1 LLRARQLYLQIVS
14 AFLTVHNPG
23 MANAD
28 YEEARARK
36 VAAEAEITEL
46 ELAKVRGE
54 LVVAEDVVSA
64 WSDTLSSLKAKM
76 ISIPSK
82 AAPIVAAED
91 EAGICQKVIEDLVRE
106 ALEELSN
113 YDPKISPT
121 STQGTSEPSE
131 ESVSGDEAA
140 PAPKRKR
147 VGRPKKTAGLAK

>member
-1 LLRARQLYLQIVS
+1 
-14 AFLTVHNPG
+14 

-54 LVVAEDVVSA
+54 LVVAEDVISA

-76 ISIPSK
+76 VSIPSK

-91 EAGICQKVIEDLVRE
+91 SAGGCQQVLEDLIRE

-113 YDPKISPT
+113 YDPKIDAANTQRTTATPEEGDASSEAT
-121 STQGTSEPSE
+121 S
-131 ESVSGDEAA
+131 
-140 PAPKRKR
+140 APKRKR
-147 VGRPKKTAGLAK
+147 VGRPRKTAGLTK

>member
-1 LLRARQLYLQIVS
+1 
-14 AFLTVHNPG
+14 

-54 LVVAEDVVSA
+54 LVVAEDVISA

-76 ISIPSK
+76 VSIPSK
-82 AAPIVAAED
+82 AAPIVAGED
-91 EAGICQKVIEDLVRE
+91 SAGGCQQVLEDLIRE

-113 YDPKISPT
+113 YDPKIDAANTQRTTATPEEGDASSEAT
-121 STQGTSEPSE
+121 S
-131 ESVSGDEAA
+131 
-140 PAPKRKR
+140 APKRKR
-147 VGRPKKTAGLAK
+147 VGRPRKTAGLAK

>member
-1 LLRARQLYLQIVS
+1 
-14 AFLTVHNPG
+14 
-23 MANAD
+23 MANPD

-76 ISIPSK
+76 VSIPSK

-91 EAGICQKVIEDLVRE
+91 SAGGCQQVLEDLIRE

-113 YDPKISPT
+113 YDPKIDAAN
-121 STQGTSEPSE
+121 TQRTTAASE
-131 ESVSGDEAA
+131 ESDVGSEAA
-140 PAPKRKR
+140 AAPKRKR
-147 VGRPKKTAGLAK
+147 VGRPRKTSGLSK

>member
-1 LLRARQLYLQIVS
+1 
-14 AFLTVHNPG
+14 

-76 ISIPSK
+76 VSIPSK

-91 EAGICQKVIEDLVRE
+91 SAGGCQQVLEDLIRE

-113 YDPKISPT
+113 YDPKIDAANTQRTTATLEEGDASSEAT
-121 STQGTSEPSE
+121 S
-131 ESVSGDEAA
+131 
-140 PAPKRKR
+140 APKRKR
-147 VGRPKKTAGLAK
+147 VGRPRKTAGLAK

>member
-1 LLRARQLYLQIVS
+1 
-14 AFLTVHNPG
+14 

-76 ISIPSK
+76 VSIPSK

-91 EAGICQKVIEDLVRE
+91 SAGGCQQVLEDLIRE

-113 YDPKISPT
+113 YDPKIDAANTQRTTATPEEGDASSEAT
-121 STQGTSEPSE
+121 S
-131 ESVSGDEAA
+131 
-140 PAPKRKR
+140 APKRKR
-147 VGRPKKTAGLAK
+147 VGRPRKTAGLAK

>member
-1 LLRARQLYLQIVS
+1 
-14 AFLTVHNPG
+14 

-76 ISIPSK
+76 VSIPSK

-91 EAGICQKVIEDLVRE
+91 SAGGCQQVLEDLIRE

-113 YDPKISPT
+113 YDPKIDAANTQRTTATPEEGDASSEAT
-121 STQGTSEPSE
+121 S
-131 ESVSGDEAA
+131 
-140 PAPKRKR
+140 APKRKR
-147 VGRPKKTAGLAK
+147 VGRPRKTAGLSK

>member
-1 LLRARQLYLQIVS
+1 
-14 AFLTVHNPG
+14 
-23 MANAD
+23 MANPD

-76 ISIPSK
+76 VSIPSK

-91 EAGICQKVIEDLVRE
+91 SAGGCQQVLEDLIKE

-113 YDPKISPT
+113 YDPKIDAAN
-121 STQGTSEPSE
+121 TQRVTAPSE
-131 ESVSGDEAA
+131 ESDVGAEAA

-147 VGRPKKTAGLAK
+147 VGRPRKTSGLSK

>member
-1 LLRARQLYLQIVS
+1 
-14 AFLTVHNPG
+14 
-23 MANAD
+23 MANQD

-54 LVVAEDVVSA
+54 LVVADDVITA
-64 WSDTLSSLKAKM
+64 WSDTLSSLKAKLV
-76 ISIPSK
+76 SIPSK

-91 EAGICQKVIEDLVRE
+91 SAGGCQQVLDELIRE

-113 YDPKISPT
+113 YDPKIDAANTQRTSGSP
-121 STQGTSEPSE
+121 E
-131 ESVSGDEAA
+131 ESDVSSEAA

-147 VGRPKKTAGLAK
+147 VGRPRKTAGLSK

>member
-1 LLRARQLYLQIVS
+1 
-14 AFLTVHNPG
+14 
-23 MANAD
+23 MANQD

-54 LVVAEDVVSA
+54 LVVADDVITA
-64 WSDTLSSLKAKM
+64 WSDTLSSLKAKLV
-76 ISIPSK
+76 SIPSK

-91 EAGICQKVIEDLVRE
+91 SASGCQQVLDELIRE

-113 YDPKISPT
+113 YDPKIDAANTQRTSGSP
-121 STQGTSEPSE
+121 E
-131 ESVSGDEAA
+131 ESDVSSEAA

-147 VGRPKKTAGLAK
+147 VGRPRKTAGLSK

>member
-1 LLRARQLYLQIVS
+1 
-14 AFLTVHNPG
+14 
-23 MANAD
+23 MANPE

-36 VAAEAEITEL
+36 VAAEAEITQL

-54 LVVAEDVVSA
+54 LVVAEDVGSA
-64 WSDTLSSLKAKM
+64 WSDTLSSLKAKL

-91 EAGICQKVIEDLVRE
+91 EAGICQKIIEDLVRE

-113 YDPKISPT
+113 YEPRISPT
-121 STQGTSEPSE
+121 STQGTSAASE

-140 PAPKRKR
+140 SAPKRKR
-147 VGRPKKTAGLAK
+147 VGRPKKTAGLSK

>member
-1 LLRARQLYLQIVS
+1 
-14 AFLTVHNPG
+14 
-23 MANAD
+23 MANQD

-54 LVVAEDVVSA
+54 LVVAEDVVTA
-64 WSDTLSSLKAKM
+64 WSDTLSSLKAKLV
-76 ISIPSK
+76 SIPSK

-91 EAGICQKVIEDLVRE
+91 SAGGCQQVLDELIRE

-113 YDPKISPT
+113 YDPKIDAANTQRTSGSP
-121 STQGTSEPSE
+121 E
-131 ESVSGDEAA
+131 ESDVSSEAA

-147 VGRPKKTAGLAK
+147 VGRPRKTAGLSK

>member
-1 LLRARQLYLQIVS
+1 
-14 AFLTVHNPG
+14 

-36 VAAEAEITEL
+36 VAAEAEITQL

-64 WSDTLSSLKAKM
+64 WSDTLAGLKAKL

-91 EAGICQKVIEDLVRE
+91 EAGVCQKIIEDLVRE

-113 YDPKISPT
+113 YDPKLSPT
-121 STQGTSEPSE
+121 STQGTKEPSE
-131 ESVSGDEAA
+131 DSVPGSEAA
-140 PAPKRKR
+140 SAPKRKR

>member
-1 LLRARQLYLQIVS
+1 
-14 AFLTVHNPG
+14 

-64 WSDTLSSLKAKM
+64 WSDTLAGLKAKL

-113 YDPKISPT
+113 YDPKLSPT
-121 STQGTSEPSE
+121 STQGTKEPSE
-131 ESVSGDEAA
+131 DSVPSSEATS
-140 PAPKRKR
+140 APKRKR
-147 VGRPKKTAGLAK
+147 VGRPKKTTGLTK

>member
-1 LLRARQLYLQIVS
+1 
-14 AFLTVHNPG
+14 
-23 MANAD
+23 MANQE
-28 YEEARARK
+28 YEEARAKK
-36 VAAEAEITEL
+36 VAAEAEITQL

-54 LVVAEDVVSA
+54 LVVAEDVVTA
-64 WSDTLSSLKAKM
+64 WSDTLSSLKAKL

-121 STQGTSEPSE
+121 STQGTSDAPE
-131 ESVSGDEAA
+131 ESTGSAEAA
-140 PAPKRKR
+140 SAPKRKP
-147 VGRPKKTAGLAK
+147 VGRPKKTTGLTK

>member
-1 LLRARQLYLQIVS
+1 
-14 AFLTVHNPG
+14 

-76 ISIPSK
+76 VSIPSK

-91 EAGICQKVIEDLVRE
+91 SAGGCQQVLEDLIRE

-113 YDPKISPT
+113 YDPKIDAANTQRTTTTPDEGDASSEAT
-121 STQGTSEPSE
+121 S
-131 ESVSGDEAA
+131 
-140 PAPKRKR
+140 APKRKR
-147 VGRPKKTAGLAK
+147 VGRPRKTAGLAK

>member
-1 LLRARQLYLQIVS
+1 
-14 AFLTVHNPG
+14 

-54 LVVAEDVVSA
+54 LVVAEDVISA

-76 ISIPSK
+76 VSIPSK

-91 EAGICQKVIEDLVRE
+91 SAGGCQQVLEDLIRE

-113 YDPKISPT
+113 YDPKIDAANTQRTTATPEEGDASSEAT
-121 STQGTSEPSE
+121 S
-131 ESVSGDEAA
+131 
-140 PAPKRKR
+140 APKRKR
-147 VGRPKKTAGLAK
+147 VGRPRKTAGLAK

>member
-1 LLRARQLYLQIVS
+1 
-14 AFLTVHNPG
+14 
-23 MANAD
+23 MANPD

-76 ISIPSK
+76 VSIPSK

-91 EAGICQKVIEDLVRE
+91 SAGGCQQVLEDLIRE

-113 YDPKISPT
+113 YDPKIDAAN
-121 STQGTSEPSE
+121 TQRTKAASE
-131 ESVSGDEAA
+131 ESDVGAEAA

-147 VGRPKKTAGLAK
+147 VGRPRKTSGLSK

>member
-1 LLRARQLYLQIVS
+1 
-14 AFLTVHNPG
+14 

-54 LVVAEDVVSA
+54 LVVAEDVISA

-76 ISIPSK
+76 VSIPSK

-91 EAGICQKVIEDLVRE
+91 SAGGCQKVLEDLIRE

-113 YDPKISPT
+113 YDPKIDAANTQRTTATPEEGDASSEAT
-121 STQGTSEPSE
+121 S
-131 ESVSGDEAA
+131 
-140 PAPKRKR
+140 APKRKR
-147 VGRPKKTAGLAK
+147 VGRPRKTAGLAK

>member
-1 LLRARQLYLQIVS
+1 
-14 AFLTVHNPG
+14 
-23 MANAD
+23 MANQD

-54 LVVAEDVVSA
+54 LVVADDVVTA

-76 ISIPSK
+76 VSIPSK

-91 EAGICQKVIEDLVRE
+91 SAGGCQKVLDELIRE

-113 YDPKISPT
+113 YDPKIDAANTQRTSVSP
-121 STQGTSEPSE
+121 E
-131 ESVSGDEAA
+131 ESDGGTEATA
-140 PAPKRKR
+140 APKRKR
-147 VGRPKKTAGLAK
+147 VGRPRKTAGLSK